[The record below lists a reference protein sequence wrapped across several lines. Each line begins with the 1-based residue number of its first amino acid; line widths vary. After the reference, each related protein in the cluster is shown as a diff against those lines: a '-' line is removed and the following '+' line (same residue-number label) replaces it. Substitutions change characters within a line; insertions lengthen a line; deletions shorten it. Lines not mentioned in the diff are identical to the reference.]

1 MLKKPLSRRQRLRLR
16 LMLLRLKKLLK
27 RKLPKML
34 LKHKPILW
42 PIREKLFSEKK
53 LIKMPPIKKKLLQR
67 LLLSLT
73 KI

>member
-1 MLKKPLSRRQRLRLR
+1 M
-16 LMLLRLKKLLK
+16 RLKKLLK